1 MVPLYQ
7 FFYCKKFLQKRW
19 FTKIIICGRPWPFN
33 NEKPFAFIICGKCMV
48 EMFGF
53 TSMSSSGLISF
64 KKSYFNKKCYQI
76 WWKKQAKIWQYV
88 LHMLVECKFT
98 TINVDLW
105 MSKGTHDVFSFLIN
119 LLVIV
124 REPKNIIII
133 ELFELAETT
142 KHAFVIT

>member
-1 MVPLYQ
+1 
-7 FFYCKKFLQKRW
+7 
-19 FTKIIICGRPWPFN
+19 
-33 NEKPFAFIICGKCMV
+33 MV

-64 KKSYFNKKCYQI
+64 KNSFFYKKCYQT
-76 WWKKQAKIWQYV
+76 WWKKQAIIWQYA

-105 MSKGTHDVFSFLIN
+105 MFKGTHDVFSLFIN
-119 LLVIV
+119 LLVIDW
-124 REPKNIIII
+124 ESKNIIII
-133 ELFELAETT
+133 ELFEVAKTT